1 MSTVQAPQE
10 PDTAAVESP
19 SEVDALREQLSQHQL
34 WMQRFAEICE
44 RGARGDL
51 EARVL
56 HSPADGSDIERAA
69 RGINRLLDLSD
80 AFVRESGAALKA
92 AGERRFHR
100 KVLLRGMRGAFRHG
114 SMRINEAGAEIER
127 QSLALEEAEK
137 SRQAMADELE
147 TKIRDVSSRLAS
159 AAQEV
164 RGTAES
170 LAQTSQRT
178 CGQGE
183 TAAAAANETSD
194 SVQSVA
200 SATEELNAE
209 VREVE
214 RRAQSSADSAAAAVR
229 DVQAAENSMAELAEA
244 SQQVGRVV
252 KLISQIANQTN
263 LLALNA
269 TIEAARSGE
278 SGQGFAVVAS
288 EVKNLARQTSQATED
303 ITVQVE
309 AIQGKTVLVGEAV
322 SNISST
328 IHGLSEAARDI
339 AESVDQQRMAVQE
352 ISRNGQAAATATA
365 SVAES
370 IAAVTQDAADTSRDA
385 DSLLG
390 SSDHLTRQ
398 TEELQEAVD
407 SFLSA
412 IRT

>member
-1 MSTVQAPQE
+1 MSSVLVHPKN
-10 PDTAAVESP
+10 DSAAEIA
-19 SEVDALREQLSQHQL
+19 ELREQLAVHHE
-34 WMQRFAEICE
+34 WMRRFAEVCE

-56 HSPADGSDIERAA
+56 HSPADGGDIERAA

-80 AFVRESGAALKA
+80 AFVRESGAALNA

-114 SMRINEAGAEIER
+114 SMRINDASAEIER
-127 QSLALEEAEK
+127 QSLALDEAE
-137 SRQAMADELE
+137 RRRLAMADELE
-147 TKIRDVSSRLAS
+147 TKIRDVSSRLTA
-159 AAQEV
+159 AAQKV
-164 RGTAES
+164 RSTAES

-178 CGQGE
+178 CEQGE
-183 TAAAAANETSD
+183 KAAAAAHETSD

-200 SATEELNAE
+200 SATEQLNAE

-214 RRAQSSADSAAAAVR
+214 RRAQSSANSAVAAVR
-229 DVQAAENSMAELAEA
+229 DVQAAENSMSELAEA

-278 SGQGFAVVAS
+278 AGKGFAVVAS

-303 ITVQVE
+303 ITEQVE
-309 AIQGKTVLVGEAV
+309 AIQSKTVLVGEAV
-322 SNISST
+322 SNISTT
-328 IHGLSEAARDI
+328 IVGLSDASNDI

-352 ISRNGQAAATATA
+352 ISRNGQAAATATS
-365 SVAES
+365 SVAEA
-370 IAAVTQDAADTSRDA
+370 IATVTQDAAETSRDA
-385 DSLLG
+385 ESLLG

-398 TEELQEAVD
+398 AEGLQQAVD
-407 SFLSA
+407 SFLTA
-412 IRT
+412 IRG

>member
-1 MSTVQAPQE
+1 MSSAL
-10 PDTAAVESP
+10 AALKTDSAAEL
-19 SEVDALREQLSQHQL
+19 EELREQLELHQL

-51 EARVL
+51 EARIL
-56 HSPADGSDIERAA
+56 HSPADGGDIERAA

-114 SMRINEAGAEIER
+114 SMRINDAGAEIER
-127 QSLALEEAEK
+127 QSRALDAAEQ
-137 SRQAMADELE
+137 RRMAMADELE
-147 TKIRDVSSRLAS
+147 TKIRDVSGRLTA
-159 AAQEV
+159 AAQKV
-164 RGTAES
+164 RATAES

-178 CGQGE
+178 CEQGE
-183 TAAAAANETSD
+183 KAAAAAHETSD

-214 RRAQSSADSAAAAVR
+214 RRAHSSANSAAAAVR

-278 SGQGFAVVAS
+278 SGKGFAVVAS

-322 SNISST
+322 SNISTT
-328 IHGLSEAARDI
+328 IVGLSEASKDI

-352 ISRNGQAAATATA
+352 ISRNGQAAAMATS
-365 SVAES
+365 SVAEA
-370 IAAVTQDAADTSRDA
+370 IATVTQDAAETSRDA

-398 TEELQEAVD
+398 AEGLQQAVD
-407 SFLSA
+407 SFLAA
-412 IRT
+412 IRG